1 MNYNEFQKYKKEVNR
16 LIKKYVPNTQIEY
29 LGVFLNGVYGR
40 TWGYGENYKIEL
52 SLFALEQGSYSNCI
66 IIMK

>member
-1 MNYNEFQKYKKEVNR
+1 MKKMNYNEFQKYKKEVNR

-40 TWGYGENYKIEL
+40 TW
-52 SLFALEQGSYSNCI
+52 
-66 IIMK
+66 